1 MLSVRACARR
11 YVCHQ
16 VCITADESERN
27 GSNVIELR
35 AVAPDYLKTI
45 TVFSKVSSPPLP
57 APFFYTDAHPSTQP
71 TTHDQMNTHLSLSKR
86 IDVSP

>member
-1 MLSVRACARR
+1 VRSCARR
-11 YVCHQ
+11 YACHQ
-16 VCITADESERN
+16 VCIAADESERN

-45 TVFSKVSSPPLP
+45 TVLSKVSSPPLP

-71 TTHDQMNTHLSLSKR
+71 TTHHQMNIHQSLSNKM
-86 IDVSP
+86 DVSP